1 MVNISFLFFLF
12 FLEKVMH
19 LDLIALTVNLQS
31 VQNPLT
37 VSNKFYNPT
46 GVLAIRITSSA
57 YIKQEI

>member
-1 MVNISFLFFLF
+1 MVNISFLFFLV

-19 LDLIALTVNLQS
+19 LDLVVSTVILQV

-37 VSNKFYNPT
+37 VSNKFCNLT